1 MALVLPTQV
10 YWFGPQAGGLG
21 QRRPFDELPE
31 LLATPGG
38 WVWLDVDEPG
48 ADLAEL
54 LRGPLFGCPP
64 RAVKDSLLRNH
75 VSRLKVGGDCLF
87 VAAHKAHPGPRGH
100 VHYLELDQ
108 FVSPRYLVTIH
119 GPRNPLVPPEA
130 LLVETRDAAAR
141 VASGYWRP
149 KSALEL
155 SHAIVA
161 LLTLNEECYVNELA
175 ERVGALEQRVM
186 AQQEDRNPQAF
197 LDELFQ
203 VRHVLL
209 TIRTMTAQSSEIY
222 ARAMHLV
229 QTDKAGTRL
238 LADTRDQY
246 LRLSRV
252 TGSQLD
258 FLLGVTEYY
267 RARTDTKMTI
277 AAERLAVIAAIT
289 LPVTAISSVV
299 GMNVIVNDETQLP
312 ELAVLLA
319 IMGALSL
326 YLLRWARRQG
336 WW

>member
-1 MALVLPTQV
+1 MTTVLPTQV

-21 QRRPFDELPE
+21 ELRPFDDLGE
-31 LLATPGG
+31 LLSRPGG
-38 WVWLDVDEPG
+38 WVWLDVEEPDAQM
-48 ADLAEL
+48 ADL

-75 VSRLKVGGDCLF
+75 VSRLKVNGDCMF
-87 VAAHKAHPGPRGH
+87 VAAHKAYPGARGH

-108 FVSPRYLVTIH
+108 FVSPRFLVTVH
-119 GPRNPLVPPEA
+119 GPRNLLVPAEA
-130 LLVETRDAAAR
+130 MLVETREAAAR
-141 VASGYWRP
+141 VSTGYWRP
-149 KSALEL
+149 RSPLEL
-155 SHAIVA
+155 SHAIIA
-161 LLTLNEECYVNELA
+161 LLTLNEEGFVNELA

-186 AQQEDRNPQAF
+186 AQEDDRNPQEF

-209 TIRTMTAQSSEIY
+209 TIRTMTSQSSEIY

-229 QTDKAGTRL
+229 QADKAGTRL

-258 FLLGVTEYY
+258 FLLGVTDYY

-289 LPVTAISSVV
+289 LPVTAISSVM
-299 GMNVIVNDETQLP
+299 GMNVIVNDETHFAQ
-312 ELAVLLA
+312 LAVLLA
-319 IMGALSL
+319 LMAGLSL
-326 YLLRWARRQG
+326 YLLRWAKKQG